1 MKCDLRYMM
10 TSFLIENVKPNLFFM
25 LLELEHVTS
34 NIKLLVREQY
44 SYGRISVDREMLAET
59 ENSRNDLKQISD
71 WLNLRDLGDLVGR
84 EVIGL
89 DKLLKS
95 ALGEYFLPQ
104 LDELED
110 NAIANFELVDWFRQ
124 YGFSNTATNFE
135 IKCGIKVLPENIKKQ
150 SPNNNR
156 SCVSN
161 FFEKPGGHDER
172 EILSNEWDP
181 RKFAKMHLKV
191 LKGGHG

>member
-1 MKCDLRYMM
+1 M

-44 SYGRISVDREMLAET
+44 SYGRISVDREMLAGIESSQ
-59 ENSRNDLKQISD
+59 NNLKQISN

-89 DKLLKS
+89 DKLLQS

-124 YGFSNTATNFE
+124 YGFVNKTTNFE
-135 IKCGIKVLPENIKKQ
+135 IKCGIKVLPEISKSKVQ
-150 SPNNNR
+150 ITIGLWRQIFLKS
-156 SCVSN
+156 
-161 FFEKPGGHDER
+161 PGGVTKGKYSVTSGIQEN
-172 EILSNEWDP
+172 L
-181 RKFAKMHLKV
+181 RKCT
-191 LKGGHG
+191 

>member
-1 MKCDLRYMM
+1 
-10 TSFLIENVKPNLFFM
+10 M

-44 SYGRISVDREMLAET
+44 SYGRISVDREMLAEI
-59 ENSRNDLKQISD
+59 ENSQNDLKQISN
-71 WLNLRDLGDLVGR
+71 WLNLRDLGDLVSR
-84 EVIGL
+84 EIIGL

-124 YGFSNTATNFE
+124 YGFANKTTNFE
-135 IKCGIKVLPENIKKQ
+135 
-150 SPNNNR
+150 
-156 SCVSN
+156 N
-161 FFEKPGGHDER
+161 FSTQYQYTCAEPKLQLMDSYCIYF
-172 EILSNEWDP
+172 
-181 RKFAKMHLKV
+181 
-191 LKGGHG
+191 